1 MPPPATPTP
10 HRFLVPRRSQQAKH
24 DETPKAFQSQ
34 TSGLPQSQFQAT
46 PKFSLHSTPRAPG
59 SGVSSTPAP
68 SATISRQRNADP
80 INDIDSSPPPLARAS
95 AQRDPQYQQQRSYEP
110 IEIEIDDPDL
120 VLESSPV
127 RATSRGSDSDGS
139 LETRL
144 PKRRRL
150 SVSSFGPA
158 TEDDEGMLDGDAQG
172 IDMEIESSLPDASPG
187 PGDVYA
193 ATASSDLDDIGDAG
207 SESSFPSIEEVSG
220 AQQPTF
226 HRAPRFKAAA
236 ESPEGWSSLS
246 AHRSEPLPDVFS
258 PHNRKGPQYTPGGLA
273 ASLRDWLIEVEA
285 GSGSGSGTSGRDEDW
300 IARIHVDEVR
310 SGINN
315 GMTLVAGRQV
325 MNDGQPDPNAAGFR
339 ILLTGP
345 GRLVGLAKRHE
356 VRPGEVV
363 GVARPTWEVV
373 LQDLG
378 RWAVACDWA
387 VIR

>member
-10 HRFLVPRRSQQAKH
+10 HRFLVPRRSQQAKQ
-24 DETPKAFQSQ
+24 DETPKAFQFQ

-46 PKFSLHSTPRAPG
+46 PRFSLHSTPKAPG

-80 INDIDSSPPPLARAS
+80 INDIDSSPPPQARAS
-95 AQRDPQYQQQRSYEP
+95 AHSDTQYQRQRSYEP
-110 IEIEIDDPDL
+110 IEIDGPDL
-120 VLESSPV
+120 ILESSPV
-127 RATSRGSDSDGS
+127 RAADRGSDSDDS

-158 TEDDEGMLDGDAQG
+158 TEDEEGIG
-172 IDMEIESSLPDASPG
+172 MEIESSLPDAKPG
-187 PGDVYA
+187 PDDVYA
-193 ATASSDLDDIGDAG
+193 TTASSDPDDIEDAG
-207 SESSFPSIEEVSG
+207 SESSFHSIEEVSG

-226 HRAPRFKAAA
+226 HQAPRFKAAA

-258 PHNRKGPQYTPGGLA
+258 PHNRKGSRYTPGGLA
-273 ASLRDWLIEVEA
+273 ASLRDWLIDVEA
-285 GSGSGSGTSGRDEDW
+285 GSGSGSGTSRRDEEDW
-300 IARIHVDEVR
+300 IAKIHVDEVR
-310 SGINN
+310 SGVNN

-325 MNDGQPDPNAAGFR
+325 MNDDGQPDASAAGFR
-339 ILLTGP
+339 ILLAGP
-345 GRLVGLAKRHE
+345 GRLVGLARRHE
-356 VRPGEVV
+356 VRPGDVV